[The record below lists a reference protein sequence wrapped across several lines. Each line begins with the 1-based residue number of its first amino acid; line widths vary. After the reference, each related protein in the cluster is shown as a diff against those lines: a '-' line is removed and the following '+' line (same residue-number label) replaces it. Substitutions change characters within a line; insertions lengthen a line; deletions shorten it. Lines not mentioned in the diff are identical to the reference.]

1 MMWIEK
7 STNSQPQFELDEAYI
22 YQPANQPLRW
32 VLLDTHN
39 DAPFDEWYGEVMGNN
54 LHGVANEQKT
64 VPVAKNDAD
73 EIGEYAV
80 VKSIHPRFGTVYE
93 IGWQKLMSNGTCLC
107 EDNRRLYVLQD
118 PAGDWHFIGEGVG
131 EGHGKSGG
139 QTGEFNTAESR
150 VVWTG
155 LKNQDVPVQIQFIQ
169 KTTWMEWAGDGDAF
183 VPRPDWTTY
192 DEYVLAGKFPAALRR
207 TTEHSYLLTEE
218 GDTFEK
224 IADHCAEWCPDW
236 GFDPTDPGA
245 SLRKKQVLKIW
256 RTALAQLN
264 PKLTQRGNLRAG
276 TRVQILSYGE
286 MVDRLAA
293 LEKDEGGK

>member
-1 MMWIEK
+1 
-7 STNSQPQFELDEAYI
+7 
-22 YQPANQPLRW
+22 
-32 VLLDTHN
+32 
-39 DAPFDEWYGEVMGNN
+39 
-54 LHGVANEQKT
+54 
-64 VPVAKNDAD
+64 
-73 EIGEYAV
+73 
-80 VKSIHPRFGTVYE
+80 
-93 IGWQKLMSNGTCLC
+93 MSNGTCLC